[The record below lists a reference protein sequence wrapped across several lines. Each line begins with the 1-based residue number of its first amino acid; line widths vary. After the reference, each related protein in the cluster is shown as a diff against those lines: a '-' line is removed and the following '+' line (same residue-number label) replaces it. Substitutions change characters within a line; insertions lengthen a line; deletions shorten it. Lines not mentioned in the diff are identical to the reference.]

1 MGDCFIVRRGGGID
15 KIPTG
20 IEVTTAPT
28 KTSYKAGEKINLSGM
43 VVKASFSDGSSQD
56 ITSQCTFSPSAG
68 TTVYEDTTKI
78 NVTWTWDKVN
88 ITYQTSQAIT
98 VTRMLS
104 SIAIITQP
112 TKRNYTKGETLNLTG
127 MVVKA
132 TFNSGN
138 SAVVT
143 SYTTSPANGST
154 LNTTGTITVTVS
166 YSENGVT
173 RTASTT
179 VTVSIK
185 IVTWATGTDAE
196 IADMVA
202 AADAGQ
208 ISLKDYWA
216 VGQERTVNLSAMAE
230 GWNTQNREVTR
241 AKTVVMPRVPEVGA
255 TAEAHTAQ
263 SATLVLMDST
273 CTGFT
278 LATATSGGKT
288 NPDFIVGLKN
298 SLLETGYIGT
308 RVSGG
313 WSGCARRMWCNN
325 VFRSAIPEFI
335 RDIFKQFKW
344 KQGKGDGASSGLL
357 ETIDYFGLPLE
368 KAIFGSASYTQ
379 SDEAA
384 LYEQW
389 DWYKTSANRIKKL
402 GDNGSANNWWEC
414 SPDSS
419 DSSLFCRVTGDG
431 VATSSYYDRPSGLSP
446 FGCI

>member
-1 MGDCFIVRRGGGID
+1 MGDCFIVRRGGGMG
-15 KIPTG
+15 KVPTR
-20 IEVTTAPT
+20 IEVTTPPT
-28 KTSYKAGEKINLSGM
+28 KTSYKAGEKINLAGM
-43 VVKASFSDGSSQD
+43 VVKANFSDGSSQD
-56 ITSQCTFSPSAG
+56 ITSQCAFSPSAG

-78 NVTWTWDKVN
+78 NVTWVWDKAN

-98 VTRMLS
+98 VTRVLS
-104 SIAIITQP
+104 SIAITTQP
-112 TKRNYTKGETLNLTG
+112 TKRNYTKGEALNLSG

-154 LNTTGTITVTVS
+154 LSTIGTIAVTVS

-173 RTASTT
+173 KTASTT
-179 VTVSIK
+179 VTVSVK

-216 VGQERTVNLSAMAE
+216 AGQERIVNLSAMAAT
-230 GWNTQNREVTR
+230 G
-241 AKTVVMPRVPEVGA
+241 VGETHA
-255 TAEAHTAQ
+255 AQ

-278 LATATSGGKT
+278 LAATTSGGKT
-288 NPDFIVGLKN
+288 KPDFIVGLKN
-298 SLLETGYIGT
+298 SLSERGNMNSDNTNAN
-308 RVSGG
+308 G
-313 WSGCARRMWCNN
+313 WSGSIRRTWCND
-325 VFRSAIPEFI
+325 VFRQAIPASI
-335 RDIFKQFKW
+335 RGIFKQFKW
-344 KQGKGDGASSGLL
+344 KQGKGDGSSSGIL
-357 ETIDYFGLPLE
+357 ETTDYFGLAPE
-368 KAIFGSASYTQ
+368 KAVFGSATYSQ

-384 LYEQW
+384 LYAQW
-389 DWYKTSANRIKKL
+389 DWYQTSANRIKKL
-402 GDNGSANNWWEC
+402 GNTGSADIWWEC
-414 SPDSS
+414 SPRSGCS
-419 DSSLFCRVTGDG
+419 ASFCRVG
-431 VATSSYYDRPSGLSP
+431 SGGGASGSGASNTIGLAP

>member
-1 MGDCFIVRRGGGID
+1 MGDCFIVRRGGGIV

-20 IEVTTAPT
+20 IEVTTPPT

-78 NVTWTWDKVN
+78 NVTWIWDKMN
-88 ITYQTSQAIT
+88 ITYQTSQTIT
-98 VTRMLS
+98 VTRVLS
-104 SIAIITQP
+104 SIAITTQP
-112 TKRNYTKGETLNLTG
+112 SKRNYTTGDTLNLSG

-154 LNTTGTITVTVS
+154 LSTTGTITVTVS

-196 IADMVA
+196 IAGMVA

-208 ISLKDYWA
+208 ISLKDYWE
-216 VGQERTVNLSAMAE
+216 VGQERTVNLSAMAAT
-230 GWNTQNREVTR
+230 G
-241 AKTVVMPRVPEVGA
+241 VG
-255 TAEAHTAQ
+255 ESHVAQ
-263 SATLVLMDST
+263 SVTLVLMDSI
-273 CTGFT
+273 CIGFT

-288 NPDFIVGLKN
+288 KPDFIVGLKN
-298 SLLETGYIGT
+298 SLIEIGPMNLNNT
-308 RVSGG
+308 NANG
-313 WSGCARRMWCNN
+313 WSGCARRTWCND
-325 VFRSAIPEFI
+325 VFRLAIPSSL
-335 RDIFKQFKW
+335 RGIFKQFKW
-344 KQGKGDGASSGLL
+344 KQGKGGGETIGLL
-357 ETIDYFGLPLE
+357 ETTDYFGLAPE
-368 KAIFGSASYTQ
+368 KAILGSDIYSLP
-379 SDEAA
+379 DEAA
-384 LYEQW
+384 LYAQW
-389 DWYKTSANRIKKL
+389 NWYKTSANRIKKR
-402 GDNGSANNWWEC
+402 GDTGVVNDYWWEC
-414 SPDSS
+414 SARSNYISHYCVVDGSGYGSYGNANSS
-419 DSSLFCRVTGDG
+419 F
-431 VATSSYYDRPSGLSP
+431 GLAP

>member
-1 MGDCFIVRRGGGID
+1 MGDCFIVRRGGGIG

-43 VVKASFSDGSSQD
+43 VVKANFSDGSSQD

-78 NVTWTWDKVN
+78 NVTWIWDKAN

-112 TKRNYTKGETLNLTG
+112 TKRNYTTGETLNLTG

-143 SYTTSPANGST
+143 SYTTSPENGST

-173 RTASTT
+173 KTASTT
-179 VTVSIK
+179 VTVSNK

-196 IADMVA
+196 IANMVA

-208 ISLKDYWA
+208 INLKDYWA
-216 VGQERTVNLSAMAE
+216 AGQERTVNLSAMEAT
-230 GWNTQNREVTR
+230 G
-241 AKTVVMPRVPEVGA
+241 VG
-255 TAEAHTAQ
+255 ESHVAQ
-263 SATLVLMDST
+263 TATLVLMDST

-298 SLLETGYIGT
+298 SLLEEGYMNLT
-308 RVSGG
+308 DTNVNG
-313 WSGCARRMWCNN
+313 WSGSERRTWCNN
-325 VFRSAIPEFI
+325 VFRLAIPTSL
-335 RDIFKQFKW
+335 RGVFKQFKW
-344 KQGKGDGASSGLL
+344 KQGQGGGASSGLL
-357 ETIDYFGLPLE
+357 ETTDYFGLAPE
-368 KAIFGSASYTQ
+368 KAVFGSTTYAQ

-384 LYEQW
+384 LYAQW
-389 DWYKTSANRIKKL
+389 DWYKTSTNRAKKI
-402 GDNGSANNWWEC
+402 GNNGYTAYWWGC
-414 SPDSS
+414 SNQSGQP
-419 DSSLFCRVTGDG
+419 SLFYAVNRDG
-431 VATSSYYDRPSGLSP
+431 NATNQLSHYTIGLAP

>member
-1 MGDCFIVRRGGGID
+1 MGDCFIVRRGGGIG

-28 KTSYKAGEKINLSGM
+28 KISYKAGEKINLSGM
-43 VVKASFSDGSSQD
+43 VVKATFSDGSSQD
-56 ITSQCTFSPSAG
+56 VTSQCTFSPSAG

-78 NVTWTWDKVN
+78 NVTWVWDKAN
-88 ITYQTSQAIT
+88 ITYETSQAIT
-98 VTRMLS
+98 VTRVLS
-104 SIAIITQP
+104 SIAIATQP
-112 TKRNYTKGETLNLTG
+112 TKRNYTKGETLNLSG

-143 SYTTSPANGST
+143 GYTTSPVNGST
-154 LNTTGTITVTVS
+154 LNTIGTITVTVS
-166 YSENGVT
+166 YTENGVT
-173 RTASTT
+173 KTASTT

-216 VGQERTVNLSAMAE
+216 AGQERTVNLSAMAAT
-230 GWNTQNREVTR
+230 G
-241 AKTVVMPRVPEVGA
+241 VGEKHA
-255 TAEAHTAQ
+255 AQ

-273 CTGFT
+273 CTGFS

-288 NPDFIVGLKN
+288 KPDFVVGLKN
-298 SLLETGYIGT
+298 SLSETGYMNSSDT
-308 RVSGG
+308 NANG
-313 WSGCARRMWCNN
+313 WSGCSRRAWCNN
-325 VFRSAIPEFI
+325 VFRPAIPSSL
-335 RDIFKQFKW
+335 RGIFKQFKW
-344 KQGKGDGASSGLL
+344 KQGKGGGLTGGLL
-357 ETIDYFGLPLE
+357 ETTDYFGLAPERAVL
-368 KAIFGSASYTQ
+368 GSNIYSFP
-379 SDEAA
+379 DEAV
-384 LYEQW
+384 LYAQW

-402 GDNGSANNWWEC
+402 GDTGAADYWWEC
-414 SPDSS
+414 SA
-419 DSSLFCRVTGDG
+419 RANYT
-431 VATSSYYDRPSGLSP
+431 SYYCAVNGSGYASYSDANNVSGLAP

>member
-1 MGDCFIVRRGGGID
+1 MGDCFIVRRGGGIG

-20 IEVTTAPT
+20 IEVTTAPS
-28 KTSYKAGEKINLSGM
+28 KTTYKAGEKINLSGM
-43 VVKASFSDGSSQD
+43 VVKANFLDGSSQD

-68 TTVYEDTTKI
+68 TTVYENTTKI

-88 ITYQTSQAIT
+88 ITYQTSQSIT
-98 VTRMLS
+98 VTRVLS
-104 SIAIITQP
+104 SIAITTQP
-112 TKRNYTKGETLNLTG
+112 TKRNYTKGETLNLSG

-173 RTASTT
+173 KTASTT

-216 VGQERTVNLSAMAE
+216 VGQERTVQLSAMA
-230 GWNTQNREVTR
+230 
-241 AKTVVMPRVPEVGA
+241 A
-255 TAEAHTAQ
+255 TGVDESHVAQ

-273 CTGFT
+273 CIGFT
-278 LATATSGGKT
+278 LATTTSGGKT
-288 NPDFIVGLKN
+288 KPDFIVGLKN
-298 SLLETGYIGT
+298 SLKEAGYMNST
-308 RVSGG
+308 DTNANG
-313 WSGCARRMWCNN
+313 WSGCARRTWCNN
-325 VFRSAIPEFI
+325 VFRQSIPSSL
-335 RDIFKQFKW
+335 RGIFKQFKW
-344 KQGKGDGASSGLL
+344 KQGKGGVEQSGLL
-357 ETIDYFGLPLE
+357 ETTDYFGLAP
-368 KAIFGSASYTQ
+368 AIAVSGSATYSQ
-379 SDEAA
+379 ADEDARYA
-384 LYEQW
+384 W
-389 DWYKTSANRIKKL
+389 WNWYQTSTNRIKKL
-402 GDNGSANNWWEC
+402 GDNASAWWDC
-414 SPDSS
+414 SPRSGYS
-419 DSSLFCRVTGDG
+419 NYFCIVNNGG
-431 VATSSYYDRPSGLSP
+431 NVYYSFASNISGLAP

>member
-1 MGDCFIVRRGGGID
+1 MGDCFIVRRGGTIG

-20 IEVTTAPT
+20 IEVTTPPT

-43 VVKASFSDGSSQD
+43 VVKANFSDGSSQD

-78 NVTWTWDKVN
+78 NVTWVWDKVN

-98 VTRMLS
+98 VTRVLS
-104 SIAIITQP
+104 SIAITTQP
-112 TKRNYTKGETLNLTG
+112 TKRNYTKGETLNLSG

-154 LNTTGTITVTVS
+154 LSTIGTITVTVS
-166 YSENGVT
+166 YTENGVT
-173 RTASTT
+173 KTASTT
-179 VTVSIK
+179 VTVSVK
-185 IVTWATGTDAE
+185 IVTWAAGTDAE

-216 VGQERTVNLSAMAE
+216 AGEERTVNLSAMAAT
-230 GWNTQNREVTR
+230 G
-241 AKTVVMPRVPEVGA
+241 VGETHA
-255 TAEAHTAQ
+255 VQ

-278 LATATSGGKT
+278 LAATTTGGKT
-288 NPDFIVGLKN
+288 KPDFIVGLKN
-298 SLLETGYIGT
+298 SLLEKGYMNSSNTNID
-308 RVSGG
+308 G
-313 WSGCARRMWCNN
+313 WSGCARRTWCNV
-325 VFRSAIPEFI
+325 VFRPAIPASI
-335 RDIFKQFKW
+335 RGIFKQFKW
-344 KQGKGDGASSGLL
+344 KQGKGSGATSGLL
-357 ETIDYFGLPLE
+357 ETTDYFGLAPE
-368 KAIFGSASYTQ
+368 KAIFGSATHSQT
-379 SDEAA
+379 DEAA
-384 LYEQW
+384 LYTQW
-389 DWYKTSANRIKKL
+389 EWYKTSANRVKKL
-402 GDNGSANNWWEC
+402 GDTGSASNWWEC
-414 SPDSS
+414 SPYSGSS
-419 DSSLFCRVTGDG
+419 GYFCRVG
-431 VATSSYYDRPSGLSP
+431 TSGSAGINGANNTHGLAP

>member
-1 MGDCFIVRRGGGID
+1 MGDCFIVRRGGGTV

-78 NVTWTWDKVN
+78 NVTWIWDKAN
-88 ITYQTSQAIT
+88 ITYQTSQSIT
-98 VTRMLS
+98 VTRVLS
-104 SIAIITQP
+104 SIAIATQP
-112 TKRNYTKGETLNLTG
+112 TKRNYTKGETLNLSG

-143 SYTTSPANGST
+143 SYTTSPVNGST

-173 RTASTT
+173 KTASTT

-216 VGQERTVNLSAMAE
+216 VGQERTVNLSAMAAT
-230 GWNTQNREVTR
+230 G
-241 AKTVVMPRVPEVGA
+241 VG
-255 TAEAHTAQ
+255 ESHVAQ

-278 LATATSGGKT
+278 LATTTSGGKT
-288 NPDFIVGLKN
+288 KPDFIVGLKN
-298 SLLETGYIGT
+298 SLKETGYMNSSDT
-308 RVSGG
+308 NANG
-313 WSGCARRMWCNN
+313 WSGCKRRTWCNN
-325 VFRSAIPEFI
+325 VFRPSIPSSL
-335 RDIFKQFKW
+335 RGIFKQFKW
-344 KQGKGDGASSGLL
+344 KQGKGGGASSGLL
-357 ETIDYFGLPLE
+357 ETTDYFGLAPT
-368 KAIFGSASYTQ
+368 KAIFGDINYAQ
-379 SDEAA
+379 SDEAL

-389 DWYKTSANRIKKL
+389 NWYQTSPNRIKKL
-402 GDNGSANNWWEC
+402 GDNGSADFWWEC
-414 SPDSS
+414 SPYSGGSYGFCSVNSYGSANYDSS
-419 DSSLFCRVTGDG
+419 GFT
-431 VATSSYYDRPSGLSP
+431 YGLAP

>member
-78 NVTWTWDKVN
+78 NVTWTWDKAN
-88 ITYQTSQAIT
+88 ITYQTSQSIT
-98 VTRMLS
+98 VTRVLS
-104 SIAIITQP
+104 SIAIATQP
-112 TKRNYTKGETLNLTG
+112 TKKNYTKGETLNLSG

-154 LNTTGTITVTVS
+154 LSTTGTVTVTVS

-173 RTASTT
+173 KTASTT
-179 VTVSIK
+179 VTVTVPIK

-208 ISLKDYWA
+208 INLKDYWA
-216 VGQERTVNLSAMAE
+216 AGQERTVNLSAMAAT
-230 GWNTQNREVTR
+230 G
-241 AKTVVMPRVPEVGA
+241 VGETHA
-255 TAEAHTAQ
+255 AQ

-278 LATATSGGKT
+278 LATTTSGGKT

-298 SLLETGYIGT
+298 SLLEPGYMNYVDTSYTSIN
-308 RVSGG
+308 G
-313 WSGCARRMWCNN
+313 WSGCTRRTWCNN
-325 VFRSAIPEFI
+325 IFRPAIPEPL
-335 RDIFKQFKW
+335 RGIFKQFKW
-344 KQGKGDGASSGLL
+344 KQGQGGDASSGLL
-357 ETIDYFGLPLE
+357 ETTDYFGLAPE
-368 KAIFGSASYTQ
+368 KAVFGSTTCSQT
-379 SDEAA
+379 DEAA
-384 LYEQW
+384 LYAWW
-389 DWYKTSANRIKKL
+389 DWYKTSTNRIKKL
-402 GDNGSANNWWEC
+402 GDNGSANYWWEC
-414 SPDSS
+414 SPNSGRNGY
-419 DSSLFCRVTGDG
+419 FCAAASGG
-431 VATSSYYDRPSGLSP
+431 YAYYGLVDDNFGLSP

>member
-1 MGDCFIVRRGGGID
+1 MGDCFIVRRGGGIGS
-15 KIPTG
+15 IPTG
-20 IEVTTAPT
+20 IEVTTAPS
-28 KTSYKAGEKINLSGM
+28 KISYKAGEKINLAGM
-43 VVKASFSDGSSQD
+43 VVKANFSDGSSQD

-88 ITYQTSQAIT
+88 VTYQTSQAIT
-98 VTRMLS
+98 VTRVLS
-104 SIAIITQP
+104 SIAITTQP
-112 TKRNYTKGETLNLTG
+112 TKRNYTKGETLNLSG
-127 MVVKA
+127 MVVEA

-154 LNTTGTITVTVS
+154 LSATGTITVTVS

-173 RTASTT
+173 KTASTT

-216 VGQERTVNLSAMAE
+216 AGQERTVNLSAMA
-230 GWNTQNREVTR
+230 
-241 AKTVVMPRVPEVGA
+241 A
-255 TAEAHTAQ
+255 TGVSDTHAAQ

-288 NPDFIVGLKN
+288 KPDFIVGLKN
-298 SLLETGYIGT
+298 SLSETGYMNSIDT
-308 RVSGG
+308 NANG
-313 WSGCARRMWCNN
+313 WSGCARRTWCNN
-325 VFRSAIPEFI
+325 VFRQSIPSSL
-335 RDIFKQFKW
+335 RGIFKQFKW
-344 KQGKGDGASSGLL
+344 KQGKGGVEQSGLL
-357 ETIDYFGLPLE
+357 ETTDYFGLAP
-368 KAIFGSASYTQ
+368 AIAVLGSATYSQ
-379 SDEAA
+379 ADEDARYA
-384 LYEQW
+384 W
-389 DWYKTSANRIKKL
+389 WNWYQTSTNRIKKL
-402 GDNGSANNWWEC
+402 GDNGSASAWWEC
-414 SPDSS
+414 SPRSGYSNYFCIVNNGGNAYYSFAS
-419 DSSLFCRVTGDG
+419 DI
-431 VATSSYYDRPSGLSP
+431 SGLAP

>member
-1 MGDCFIVRRGGGID
+1 MIGRSNAGGGIV

-68 TTVYEDTTKI
+68 TTVYENTTKI
-78 NVTWTWDKVN
+78 NVTWIWDKAN
-88 ITYQTSQAIT
+88 ITYQTSQSIT
-98 VTRMLS
+98 VTRVLS
-104 SIAIITQP
+104 SIAIATQP
-112 TKRNYTKGETLNLTG
+112 TKKNYTKGETLNLSG

-132 TFNSGN
+132 TFTSGN

-143 SYTTSPANGST
+143 SYTTSPVNGST

-173 RTASTT
+173 KTASTT

-216 VGQERTVNLSAMAE
+216 VGQERTVNLSAMA
-230 GWNTQNREVTR
+230 
-241 AKTVVMPRVPEVGA
+241 ATVVVETHA
-255 TAEAHTAQ
+255 AQ

-278 LATATSGGKT
+278 LATTTSGGKT
-288 NPDFIVGLKN
+288 KPDFIVGLKN
-298 SLLETGYIGT
+298 SLLEKGNMNSSNNTAN
-308 RVSGG
+308 G
-313 WSGCARRMWCNN
+313 WSGCARRTWCNN
-325 VFRSAIPEFI
+325 VFRPAIPEPL
-335 RDIFKQFKW
+335 RGIFKQFKW
-344 KQGKGDGASSGLL
+344 KQGKGGGLTSGLL
-357 ETIDYFGLPLE
+357 ETTDYFGLAPE
-368 KAIFGSASYTQ
+368 KAIVGTKVNSF

-384 LYEQW
+384 LYVQW

-402 GDNGSANNWWEC
+402 GDTGSASHWWEC
-414 SPDSS
+414 SPYAAVSYYFCCVNGGGGNSYEYADSS
-419 DSSLFCRVTGDG
+419 W
-431 VATSSYYDRPSGLSP
+431 GLAP

>member
-1 MGDCFIVRRGGGID
+1 MGDCFIVRRGGGMG

-20 IEVTTAPT
+20 IEVTTAPS
-28 KTSYKAGEKINLSGM
+28 KTSYKAGEKINLAGM
-43 VVKASFSDGSSQD
+43 VVKANFSDGSSQE

-78 NVTWTWDKVN
+78 NVAWVWDKVN

-98 VTRMLS
+98 VTRVLS
-104 SIAIITQP
+104 SIAITTQP
-112 TKRNYTKGETLNLTG
+112 TKRNYTKGEALNLSG

-154 LNTTGTITVTVS
+154 LSTTGTITVTVS
-166 YSENGVT
+166 YTENGVT
-173 RTASTT
+173 KTASTT

-208 ISLKDYWA
+208 INLKDYWA
-216 VGQERTVNLSAMAE
+216 VGQERTVQLSAMAAT
-230 GWNTQNREVTR
+230 G
-241 AKTVVMPRVPEVGA
+241 VGETHA
-255 TAEAHTAQ
+255 AQ

-298 SLLETGYIGT
+298 SLLEKGYMN
-308 RVSGG
+308 VSNTNTNG
-313 WSGCARRMWCNN
+313 WSGCARRTWCNN
-325 VFRSAIPEFI
+325 VFRPSIPSSL
-335 RDIFKQFKW
+335 RGIFKQFKW
-344 KQGKGDGASSGLL
+344 KQGKGSGASSGLL
-357 ETIDYFGLPLE
+357 ETTDYFGLAP
-368 KAIFGSASYTQ
+368 AISVFGSATYSQADEDASY
-379 SDEAA
+379 AR
-384 LYEQW
+384 W
-389 DWYKTSANRIKKL
+389 NWYQTSPNRIKKL
-402 GDNGSANNWWEC
+402 GDNGSADLWWGC
-414 SPDSS
+414 SPRSGSS
-419 DSSLFCRVTGDG
+419 NLFCVVG
-431 VATSSYYDRPSGLSP
+431 SGGYASVDSASFAYGLAP

>member
-1 MGDCFIVRRGGGID
+1 MGDCFIVRRGGGMG

-20 IEVTTAPT
+20 IEVTTPPT
-28 KTSYKAGEKINLSGM
+28 KTSYKAGEKINLAGM
-43 VVKASFSDGSSQD
+43 VVKANFSDGSSQD

-78 NVTWTWDKVN
+78 NVTWVWDKMN

-98 VTRMLS
+98 VTRVLS
-104 SIAIITQP
+104 SIAITTQP
-112 TKRNYTKGETLNLTG
+112 TKRNYTKGETLNLSG

-154 LNTTGTITVTVS
+154 LSTIGTITVTVS

-173 RTASTT
+173 KTASTT
-179 VTVSIK
+179 VTVSVK

-216 VGQERTVNLSAMAE
+216 AGQERTVSLAAMAAT
-230 GWNTQNREVTR
+230 G
-241 AKTVVMPRVPEVGA
+241 VGETHA
-255 TAEAHTAQ
+255 AQ

-278 LATATSGGKT
+278 LAATTSGGKT

-298 SLLETGYIGT
+298 SLLEEGYMNLSDT
-308 RVSGG
+308 NANG
-313 WSGCARRMWCNN
+313 WSECARRTWCND
-325 VFRSAIPEFI
+325 VFRQAIPASI
-335 RDIFKQFKW
+335 RGIFKQFKW
-344 KQGKGDGASSGLL
+344 KQGKGGGNSSGIL
-357 ETIDYFGLPLE
+357 ETTDFFGLAPE
-368 KAIFGSASYTQ
+368 KAVFGSATYSQT
-379 SDEAA
+379 DEAA
-384 LYEQW
+384 LYTQW
-389 DWYKTSANRIKKL
+389 DWYKASTNRIKKL
-402 GDNGSANNWWEC
+402 GDNGSADSWQEC
-414 SPDSS
+414 SPISS
-419 DSSLFCRVTGDG
+419 NPYGFCRV
-431 VATSSYYDRPSGLSP
+431 SSNGSTNYSNASRAFGLAP

>member
-1 MGDCFIVRRGGGID
+1 MGDCFIVRRGGGMG

-28 KTSYKAGEKINLSGM
+28 KTSYKAGEKINLAGM
-43 VVKASFSDGSSQD
+43 VVKVNFSDGSSQD

-78 NVTWTWDKVN
+78 NVTWVWVVANT
-88 ITYQTSQAIT
+88 TYQTSQAIT
-98 VTRMLS
+98 VTRVLS
-104 SIAIITQP
+104 SIAITTQP
-112 TKRNYTKGETLNLTG
+112 TKRNYTKGEALNLSG

-154 LNTTGTITVTVS
+154 LSTTGTITVTVS
-166 YSENGVT
+166 YTENGVT
-173 RTASTT
+173 KTASTT

-216 VGQERTVNLSAMAE
+216 VGQERTVQLSEMA
-230 GWNTQNREVTR
+230 
-241 AKTVVMPRVPEVGA
+241 A
-255 TAEAHTAQ
+255 TGVSETHAAQ

-298 SLLETGYIGT
+298 CLLETGYMNSSGT
-308 RVSGG
+308 NTNG
-313 WSGCARRMWCNN
+313 WSGCARRTWCND
-325 VFRSAIPEFI
+325 VFRPSIPSSL
-335 RDIFKQFKW
+335 RGIFKQFKW
-344 KQGKGDGASSGLL
+344 KQGKGGGFTSGLL
-357 ETIDYFGLPLE
+357 ETTDYFGLPPK
-368 KAIFGSASYTQ
+368 KAVFGGASYSQ
-379 SDEAA
+379 ADEAA
-384 LYEQW
+384 LYAQW
-389 DWYKTSANRIKKL
+389 DWYKTSTNIIKKL
-402 GDNGSANNWWEC
+402 GDNGSADYWWEC
-414 SPDSS
+414 SPHSGS
-419 DSSLFCRVTGDG
+419 AGRFCRVNSNGSAG
-431 VATSSYYDRPSGLSP
+431 NSSADNASGLAP

>member
-1 MGDCFIVRRGGGID
+1 MGDCFIVRRGGGIG

-43 VVKASFSDGSSQD
+43 VVKANFSDGSSQD

-78 NVTWTWDKVN
+78 NVTWIWDKAN
-88 ITYQTSQAIT
+88 ITYQTSQSIT
-98 VTRMLS
+98 VTRVLS
-104 SIAIITQP
+104 SIAIATQP
-112 TKRNYTKGETLNLTG
+112 TKKNYTKGETLNLSG

-132 TFNSGN
+132 TFTSGN

-143 SYTTSPANGST
+143 SYTTSPVNGST

-173 RTASTT
+173 KTASTT

-216 VGQERTVNLSAMAE
+216 AGQERKVNLSAMAAT
-230 GWNTQNREVTR
+230 G
-241 AKTVVMPRVPEVGA
+241 VVETHA
-255 TAEAHTAQ
+255 AQ

-273 CTGFT
+273 CKGFT

-288 NPDFIVGLKN
+288 KPDFIVGLKN
-298 SLLETGYIGT
+298 SLLEKGPMNLSVTNAN
-308 RVSGG
+308 G
-313 WSGCARRMWCNN
+313 WSGCARRTWCNN
-325 VFRSAIPEFI
+325 VFRLAIPSSL
-335 RDIFKQFKW
+335 RGIFKQFKW
-344 KQGKGDGASSGLL
+344 KQGKGGGASSGLF
-357 ETIDYFGLPLE
+357 ETTDYFGLAPE
-368 KAIFGSASYTQ
+368 KAILGSNIYSLP
-379 SDEAA
+379 DEAA
-384 LYEQW
+384 LYAQW
-389 DWYKTSANRIKKL
+389 DWYKTSTNRIKKL
-402 GDNGSANNWWEC
+402 GDTGLVNYWWDCSARASYDSQYCAINGSGYASYEYA
-414 SPDSS
+414 DSS
-419 DSSLFCRVTGDG
+419 F
-431 VATSSYYDRPSGLSP
+431 GLAP

>member
-43 VVKASFSDGSSQD
+43 VVKANFSDGSSQD

-78 NVTWTWDKVN
+78 NVTWIWDKMN
-88 ITYQTSQAIT
+88 ITYQTSQTIT
-98 VTRMLS
+98 VTRVLS

-112 TKRNYTKGETLNLTG
+112 TKRNYTTGETLNLTG

-196 IADMVA
+196 IAYMVA

-208 ISLKDYWA
+208 INLKDYWE
-216 VGQERTVNLSAMAE
+216 VGQERTVNLSAMAAT
-230 GWNTQNREVTR
+230 G
-241 AKTVVMPRVPEVGA
+241 VG
-255 TAEAHTAQ
+255 ESHVAQ

-273 CTGFT
+273 CIGFT
-278 LATATSGGKT
+278 LATTTSGGKT
-288 NPDFIVGLKN
+288 KPDFIVGLKN
-298 SLLETGYIGT
+298 SLKEAGYMNST
-308 RVSGG
+308 ENNANG
-313 WSGCARRMWCNN
+313 WSGCKRRTWCND
-325 VFRSAIPEFI
+325 VFRPAIPSSL
-335 RDIFKQFKW
+335 RGIFKQFKW
-344 KQGKGDGASSGLL
+344 KQGKGGGETIGLL
-357 ETIDYFGLPLE
+357 ETTDYFGLAPE
-368 KAIFGSASYTQ
+368 KAILGSNIYSLP
-379 SDEAA
+379 DEAA
-384 LYEQW
+384 LYAQW
-389 DWYKTSANRIKKL
+389 NWYKTSANRIKKR
-402 GDNGSANNWWEC
+402 GDTGAANDYWWEC
-414 SPDSS
+414 SA
-419 DSSLFCRVTGDG
+419 R
-431 VATSSYYDRPSGLSP
+431 SSYASHYCAVNGSGYGSYGDANNVNGLAP

>member
-1 MGDCFIVRRGGGID
+1 MGDCFIVRRGGGMG
-15 KIPTG
+15 KVPTR
-20 IEVTTAPT
+20 IEVTTPPT
-28 KTSYKAGEKINLSGM
+28 KTSYKAGEKINLAGM
-43 VVKASFSDGSSQD
+43 VVKANFLDGSSQD
-56 ITSQCTFSPSAG
+56 ITSQCAFSPSAG

-78 NVTWTWDKVN
+78 NVTWVWDKAN

-98 VTRMLS
+98 VTRVLS
-104 SIAIITQP
+104 SIAITTQP
-112 TKRNYTKGETLNLTG
+112 TKRNYTKGEALNLSG

-154 LNTTGTITVTVS
+154 LSTIGTIAVTVS

-173 RTASTT
+173 KTASTT
-179 VTVSIK
+179 VTVSVK

-216 VGQERTVNLSAMAE
+216 AGQERIVNLSAMA
-230 GWNTQNREVTR
+230 
-241 AKTVVMPRVPEVGA
+241 A
-255 TAEAHTAQ
+255 TGVSETHAAQ

-278 LATATSGGKT
+278 LAATTSGGKT
-288 NPDFIVGLKN
+288 KPDFIVGLKN
-298 SLLETGYIGT
+298 SLSERGNMNSDNTNAN
-308 RVSGG
+308 G
-313 WSGCARRMWCNN
+313 WSGSIRRTWCND
-325 VFRSAIPEFI
+325 VFRQAIPASI
-335 RDIFKQFKW
+335 RGIFKRFKW
-344 KQGKGDGASSGLL
+344 KQGKGDGSSSGIL
-357 ETIDYFGLPLE
+357 ETTDYFGLAPE
-368 KAIFGSASYTQ
+368 KAVFGSATYSQ

-384 LYEQW
+384 LYAQW
-389 DWYKTSANRIKKL
+389 DWYQTSANRIKKL
-402 GDNGSANNWWEC
+402 GNTGSADIWWEC
-414 SPDSS
+414 SPRSGSS
-419 DSSLFCRVTGDG
+419 AGFCRVGSG
-431 VATSSYYDRPSGLSP
+431 GGASGSSASNTIGLAP

>member
-1 MGDCFIVRRGGGID
+1 MG

-20 IEVTTAPT
+20 IEVTTAPS

-43 VVKASFSDGSSQD
+43 VVKVNFSDGSSQD
-56 ITSQCTFSPSAG
+56 VTSQCTFSPSAG

-78 NVTWTWDKVN
+78 NVTWVWDKAN

-98 VTRMLS
+98 VTRVLS
-104 SIAIITQP
+104 SIAITTQP
-112 TKRNYTKGETLNLTG
+112 TKRNYTKGETLNLSG

-154 LNTTGTITVTVS
+154 LSTTGTITVTVS
-166 YSENGVT
+166 YTENGVT
-173 RTASTT
+173 KTASTT

-208 ISLKDYWA
+208 INLKDYWA
-216 VGQERTVNLSAMAE
+216 VGQERTVQLSAMAAT
-230 GWNTQNREVTR
+230 G
-241 AKTVVMPRVPEVGA
+241 VGETHA
-255 TAEAHTAQ
+255 AQ

-298 SLLETGYIGT
+298 SLLEKGYMNSSDT
-308 RVSGG
+308 NANG
-313 WSGCARRMWCNN
+313 WSGCARRTWCNN
-325 VFRSAIPEFI
+325 VFRPSIPSSL
-335 RDIFKQFKW
+335 RGIFKQFKW
-344 KQGKGDGASSGLL
+344 KQGKGGGGTSGLL
-357 ETIDYFGLPLE
+357 ETTDYFGLAP
-368 KAIFGSASYTQ
+368 AMAVFGSATYSQADEDARYT
-379 SDEAA
+379 
-384 LYEQW
+384 W
-389 DWYKTSANRIKKL
+389 WNWYQTSPNRIKKL
-402 GDNGSANNWWEC
+402 GDNGSANAWWEC
-414 SPDSS
+414 SPYSGNSND
-419 DSSLFCRVTGDG
+419 FCRVG
-431 VATSSYYDRPSGLSP
+431 SSGSAYYYGASYTHGLAP

>member
-1 MGDCFIVRRGGGID
+1 MGDCFIVRRGGGMG

-20 IEVTTAPT
+20 IEVTTPPT
-28 KTSYKAGEKINLSGM
+28 KTSYKAGEKINLAGM
-43 VVKASFSDGSSQD
+43 VVKANFSDGSSQD
-56 ITSQCTFSPSAG
+56 ITSQCAFSPSAG

-78 NVTWTWDKVN
+78 NVTWIWDKIN

-98 VTRMLS
+98 VTRVLS
-104 SIAIITQP
+104 SIAITTQP
-112 TKRNYTKGETLNLTG
+112 TKRNYTKGETLNLSG

-154 LNTTGTITVTVS
+154 LSTIGTITVTVI
-166 YSENGVT
+166 YTENGVT
-173 RTASTT
+173 KNASTT

-216 VGQERTVNLSAMAE
+216 AGQERTVNLSAMAAT
-230 GWNTQNREVTR
+230 G
-241 AKTVVMPRVPEVGA
+241 VGETHA
-255 TAEAHTAQ
+255 AQ
-263 SATLVLMDST
+263 SATLVLMDSA

-278 LATATSGGKT
+278 LATVTSGGKT

-298 SLLETGYIGT
+298 SLLETGYMNLSNT
-308 RVSGG
+308 NANG
-313 WSGCARRMWCNN
+313 WSGCARRTWCNN
-325 VFRSAIPEFI
+325 VFRLAIPESI
-335 RDIFKQFKW
+335 RGIFKQFKW
-344 KQGKGDGASSGLL
+344 KQGKGERSSSGIL
-357 ETIDYFGLPLE
+357 ETTDYFGLAPE
-368 KAIFGSASYTQ
+368 KAIFGSAINSQT
-379 SDEAA
+379 DEAK
-384 LYEQW
+384 LYTQW
-389 DWYKTSANRIKKL
+389 DWYKSSTNRIKKL
-402 GDNGSANNWWEC
+402 GDTGSASAWWGC
-414 SPDSS
+414 SPYSGNSS
-419 DSSLFCRVTGDG
+419 DFCRVVSTGNASNNSAG
-431 VATSSYYDRPSGLSP
+431 YTYGLAP

>member
-1 MGDCFIVRRGGGID
+1 MGDCFIVRRGGGMG

-20 IEVTTAPT
+20 IEVTTPPT
-28 KTSYKAGEKINLSGM
+28 KTSYKAGEKINLAGM
-43 VVKASFSDGSSQD
+43 VVKANFSDGSSQD

-78 NVTWTWDKVN
+78 NVTWVWDKMN

-98 VTRMLS
+98 VTRVLS
-104 SIAIITQP
+104 SIAITTQP
-112 TKRNYTKGETLNLTG
+112 TKRNYTKGETLNLSG

-154 LNTTGTITVTVS
+154 LSTIGTITVTVS

-173 RTASTT
+173 KTASTT
-179 VTVSIK
+179 VTVSVK

-216 VGQERTVNLSAMAE
+216 AGQERTVSLAAMAAT
-230 GWNTQNREVTR
+230 G
-241 AKTVVMPRVPEVGA
+241 VGETHA
-255 TAEAHTAQ
+255 AQ

-278 LATATSGGKT
+278 LAATTSGGKT

-298 SLLETGYIGT
+298 SLLEEGYMNLSDT
-308 RVSGG
+308 NANG
-313 WSGCARRMWCNN
+313 WSECARRTWCND
-325 VFRSAIPEFI
+325 VFRQAIPASI
-335 RDIFKQFKW
+335 RGIFKQFKW
-344 KQGKGDGASSGLL
+344 KQGKGGGNSSGIL
-357 ETIDYFGLPLE
+357 ETTDFFGLAPE
-368 KAIFGSASYTQ
+368 KAVFGSATYSQT
-379 SDEAA
+379 DEAA
-384 LYEQW
+384 LYTQW
-389 DWYKTSANRIKKL
+389 DWYKASTNRIKKL
-402 GDNGSANNWWEC
+402 GDNGSADSWQEC
-414 SPDSS
+414 SPISS
-419 DSSLFCRVTGDG
+419 NPHGFCRV
-431 VATSSYYDRPSGLSP
+431 SSNGSTNYSNASRAFGLAP